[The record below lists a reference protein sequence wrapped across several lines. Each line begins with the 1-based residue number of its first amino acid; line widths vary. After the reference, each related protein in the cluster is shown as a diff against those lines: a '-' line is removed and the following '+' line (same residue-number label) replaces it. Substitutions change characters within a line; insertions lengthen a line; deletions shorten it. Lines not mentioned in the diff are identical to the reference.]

1 MEESKQYIN
10 PIAERESEETV
21 VFPDWLPKEAVGIDL
36 SSNWLDADQDLQMPE
51 YLLTYKDVGLFP
63 LGGIQAITGHKKNG
77 KTMLETLLMVAVLKN
92 GEDMNGL
99 RYALADKVENPKVLY
114 IDTEQD
120 NSYSLMVQR
129 RVHYL
134 MGWDF
139 RINNPRFRVLNL
151 MPESSATA
159 RWIKTLWAIFT
170 YRPTFVVLD
179 GIRDVTDDINDSKIC
194 TMIINT
200 TMKVAQSMKVS
211 FANALHY
218 NPGADKKMRGHLGT
232 ELGNRVTDSL
242 ECVKH
247 KENGFVRFEV
257 NNVDPRGMDMETL
270 YFEVTNVGNNKFGI
284 PRIMTKDEAKEG
296 ESEDPKLKELR
307 SLFDKVVIEANGIR
321 YTELKESLVA
331 LGVSNHTAETK
342 ISKATA
348 FGVLYKDTVTGRY
361 YKTN

>member
-1 MEESKQYIN
+1 MEQQDNKYENHLEQREFVQY
-10 PIAERESEETV
+10 
-21 VFPDWLPKEAVGIDL
+21 PDWIPKDAINIDL
-36 SSNWLDADQDLQMPE
+36 SQNWLNADQDLQMPE

-63 LGGIQAITGHKKNG
+63 RGGIQAITGHKKNG

-99 RYALADKVENPKVLY
+99 RYALSDKEPNPRVLF

-139 RINNPRFRVLNL
+139 RTNNERFRILSL
-151 MPESSATA
+151 MEEQNAA
-159 RWIKTLWAIFT
+159 IRWLKTLWAIFT
-170 YRPTFVVLD
+170 YRPTFIVLD
-179 GIRDVTDDINDSKIC
+179 GIRDVTDDINDSKAC
-194 TMIINT
+194 TAIIST
-200 TMKVAQSMKVS
+200 TMKIAQSMKAS
-211 FANALHY
+211 IANALHY
-218 NPGADKKMRGHLGT
+218 NPGPDKKMRGHLGT

-247 KENGFVRFEV
+247 KEMGFVKFEV
-257 NNVDPRGMDMETL
+257 NNVDPRGMDMDTL
-270 YFEVTNVGNNKFGI
+270 WFEVTNVGEHKFGI

-296 ESEDPKLKELR
+296 ETEDPKIQALRELFAKVNIPLEGVRYVDLKAQLMAIG
-307 SLFDKVVIEANGIR
+307 V
-321 YTELKESLVA
+321 KE
-331 LGVSNHTAETK
+331 HPAETK
-342 ISKATA
+342 ISQATA

-361 YKTN
+361 YATI